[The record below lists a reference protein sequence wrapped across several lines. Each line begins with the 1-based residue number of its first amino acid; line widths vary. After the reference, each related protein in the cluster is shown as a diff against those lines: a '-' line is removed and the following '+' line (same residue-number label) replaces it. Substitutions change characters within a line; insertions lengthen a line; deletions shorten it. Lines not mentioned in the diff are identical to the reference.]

1 MEKQGRNAV
10 SCFRAYLT
18 VAAGWLMLAGLTGCG
33 CNSGWNYN
41 CNNYYY
47 PPSYPGSNDG
57 VNPTGLI
64 AGSDGN
70 YYGTTANGGSNGL
83 GTFFKV
89 TPAGVETVLY
99 SFAGGGSDGADPEGI
114 VQGTDGNFYGAT
126 NFGGNG
132 NCPSG
137 CGMVFRITP
146 AGAET
151 VLYFFTGAAD
161 GGDPNGVVEGTDG
174 NFYGTAAYGGIANSN
189 CGASGCGVVFR
200 LTSAGAESVVYSFSG
215 GTNGLQPVSLIQGTD
230 GNFYGTT
237 VYGGQLNYG
246 TVFKVTAAG
255 AQTVL
260 HSFAGGTDG
269 QQPQQTQLI
278 EGSDGNFYG
287 TTPYGGANSRGVV
300 YRITPAGA
308 ETVLYAFAGGA
319 NDGALPFT
327 SLVENGGDFYGTTNG
342 GGNGSCAGGCGTV
355 FKLTSAGAESV
366 LYFFGP
372 TANSGGQAANP
383 SSLLLAINPTPIIPG
398 NLAGTTANG
407 GQYGIGSVFTVTK
420 LTATPVAAT
429 TLYSFGTNNP

>member
-1 MEKQGRNAV
+1 MEKQGRALG
-10 SCFRAYLT
+10 CFRTYLT
-18 VAAGWLMLAGLTGCG
+18 VVAGWVMLAGLAACG
-33 CNSGWNYN
+33 CNNGWNYN

-57 VNPTGLI
+57 VNPNALV

-70 YYGTTANGGSNGL
+70 YYGTTANGGRNGL
-83 GTFFKV
+83 GALFKV

-137 CGMVFRITP
+137 CGTVFRITP

-161 GGDPNGVVEGTDG
+161 GGDPNGVVEGSDG
-174 NFYGTAAYGGIANSN
+174 NFYGTAAYGGIANSS

-200 LTSAGAESVVYSFSG
+200 LTPAGAESVVYSFSG

-255 AQTVL
+255 AQAVL
-260 HSFAGGTDG
+260 HSFAGGKDG
-269 QQPQQTQLI
+269 QLPQQTQLI
-278 EGSDGNFYG
+278 EGSDGSFYG
-287 TTPYGGANSRGVV
+287 TVPYGGASSLGVV

-308 ETVLYAFAGGA
+308 ETVLYSFAGGA
-319 NDGALPFT
+319 KDGALPFT
-327 SLVENGGDFYGTTNG
+327 SLVQFQGNFYGTTNS
-342 GGNGSCAGGCGTV
+342 GGNGSCIGGCGTI
-355 FKLTSAGAESV
+355 FTLTPAGAESV

-372 TANSGGQAANP
+372 TANSGAQAPNP
-383 SSLLLAINPTPIIPG
+383 SSLLAAIGPVAI
-398 NLAGTTANG
+398 NLAGTTMNG
-407 GQYGIGSVFTVTK
+407 GNYGIGSVFTVST
-420 LTATPVAAT
+420 LAPAAAT